1 MGFTVEDTCT
11 EISLK
16 SRSDT
21 LTWFI
26 QKATSERTPVDTAV
40 RHIHLLRTESTNTYL
55 RELLSKSPDLEA
67 FTVITAHDQTAGRGQ
82 KGNHWEK

>member
-1 MGFTVEDTCT
+1 MEDLHRNII
-11 EISLK
+11 EEQIRHSYDLIYSK
-16 SRSDT
+16 
-21 LTWFI
+21 LL
-26 QKATSERTPVDTAV
+26 SERTPVDTAV

-82 KGNHWEK
+82 KGESLGE